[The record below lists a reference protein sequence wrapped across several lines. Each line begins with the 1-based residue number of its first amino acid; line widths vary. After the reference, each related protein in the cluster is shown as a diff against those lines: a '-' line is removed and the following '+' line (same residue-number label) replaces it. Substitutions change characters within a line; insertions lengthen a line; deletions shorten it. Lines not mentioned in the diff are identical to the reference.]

1 MIEEYRQKLLQ
12 RLIYTSFAQMS
23 GKLTLRAKLEA
34 LQESGEISSR
44 LRDRHST
51 SSTDEVVSSQTSGGS
66 LSNRC

>member
-1 MIEEYRQKLLQ
+1 MIEEYHQKLLQ

-44 LRDRHST
+44 LRNRHAT
-51 SSTDEVVSSQTSGGS
+51 SSADNRISPQTSGGS